1 MPLWTP
7 PQHLQHQHQR
17 PTSSVL
23 LQFPQWNYFF
33 EKKGHKKSVAV
44 WIVAL
49 GRCYFR
55 HLLSPFI
62 PFFPTI
68 CWRDS
73 QTPRNPSESMRA
85 RPQCP
90 LNALIS
96 NLRMFNGLECGI
108 KKKGKDTM
116 SVTWRKLLTGL
127 NVKWC
132 STRIC
137 VAQMSNC
144 TDSNVQIDWEEG
156 WGAEEEHCGGPLTGK
171 RYVVWT
177 TVRVDGYWVGNWGI
191 WLGNLLVITMVLWAL
206 GTLGQKQNTKGQAEL
221 WRC

>member
-7 PQHLQHQHQR
+7 PQHQQHQHQR

-108 KKKGKDTM
+108 KKKEKTQCPWRDGNFSRASMWNDVALEFVSLKCQTVQTATTKLIGKK
-116 SVTWRKLLTGL
+116 VEGRKR
-127 NVKWC
+127 NIV
-132 STRIC
+132 
-137 VAQMSNC
+137 
-144 TDSNVQIDWEEG
+144 EG
-156 WGAEEEHCGGPLTGK
+156 H
-171 RYVVWT
+171 
-177 TVRVDGYWVGNWGI
+177 
-191 WLGNLLVITMVLWAL
+191 WLAR
-206 GTLGQKQNTKGQAEL
+206 GTLFERL
-221 WRC
+221 WESMVIESEIEESDLEICWW